1 MAQPIKDLPAMKE
14 MRFYPWVGK
23 IPLENGRATHSSV
36 FAWRIPWTEKP
47 DRLQSMGS
55 QRVRH
60 DWVSHTTLFLDLGVE
75 VVGQDLR
82 IGCIVDLK
90 VARGFFFFFKIL
102 DV

>member
-1 MAQPIKDLPAMKE
+1 M
-14 MRFYPWVGK
+14 
-23 IPLENGRATHSSV
+23 ATHSSILSC
-36 FAWRIPWTEKP
+36 RIPWTEKP

-90 VARGFFFFFKIL
+90 VARGFFVCVFVNRPGGPWQSVLVGVQSSGLTSFPM
-102 DV
+102 V

>member
-1 MAQPIKDLPAMKE
+1 
-14 MRFYPWVGK
+14 
-23 IPLENGRATHSSV
+23 
-36 FAWRIPWTEKP
+36 
-47 DRLQSMGS
+47 MGS

-90 VARGFFFFFKIL
+90 VARGFFVCVFVFVLRF
-102 DV
+102 